1 MLQYSS
7 VSLCPCTV
15 SRYAPT
21 DSVFFVP
28 PHANDTVTSPAKRQ
42 VDPSNVSPHP
52 ACAYY
57 LCTRDVSYW
66 HLYHYCSTKTTKHPR
81 LSCFRSFRDK
91 DEGRLTGSPVAYL
104 WGEAE
109 IFSKK
114 TSAVFLVFS
123 RIFID
128 ADRFCFCAPTRKRHG
143 GKSCKAAGGSEQGLF
158 TSCRRVTHNVR
169 AVGAVGTR

>member
-1 MLQYSS
+1 MCSGDAQ
-7 VSLCPCTV
+7 
-15 SRYAPT
+15 R
-21 DSVFFVP
+21 
-28 PHANDTVTSPAKRQ
+28 VTSRVEDEVARDG
-42 VDPSNVSPHP
+42 V
-52 ACAYY
+52 Y
-57 LCTRDVSYW
+57 LGFPVLKATFVVYRA
-66 HLYHYCSTKTTKHPR
+66 TKTTKHPR

-128 ADRFCFCAPTRKRHG
+128 ADRFCILYIYIYIIYMN
-143 GKSCKAAGGSEQGLF
+143 EL
-158 TSCRRVTHNVR
+158 VL
-169 AVGAVGTR
+169 